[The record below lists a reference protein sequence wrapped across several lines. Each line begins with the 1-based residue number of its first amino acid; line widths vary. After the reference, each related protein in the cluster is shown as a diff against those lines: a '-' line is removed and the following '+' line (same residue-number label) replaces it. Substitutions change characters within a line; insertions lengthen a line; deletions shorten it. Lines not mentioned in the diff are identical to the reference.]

1 MSLTKVTYSMID
13 GQFVNAADFG
23 ATGDGTTNDTAALNA
38 AYAAADAS
46 KQNLY
51 IPPGNYIFTSQLLW
65 NKNVSVCGQR
75 EFTNLRKSGNFD
87 GILITASAAG
97 CTFDSFN
104 VLGQPGN
111 GGSGIVIRGTSY
123 INVQNIFSSSHAV
136 DGIYI
141 DNTLA
146 TGTIGTF
153 NAVFLNVNCSSNG
166 RDGIGIDGTG
176 PGTSGD
182 PTNICNVCNFQ
193 TVLCNSNGNYGFR
206 QYGNNQA
213 GYHYGFGIDAEGNDV
228 GGVLIEGIAN
238 FLSMYVEANTSTGLN
253 LSSTSER
260 NVIVLTHEDTVPFR
274 DSGTNNTIMGGGFAG
289 LRTANI
295 AAPSNP
301 SNVAGRDLVIGAASS
316 LAATSAFKGGDL
328 LLFGGDASGTTSTA
342 TGGRVRIQGGTPI
355 GGDLYGAVVMQP
367 SGGGVTVGA
376 ETTPPASVLM
386 RFESTTKA
394 VQYVGITTTQRN
406 LLTAV
411 AGMVIFN
418 SSTSKLQVYD
428 GANWVDL
435 H

>member
-1 MSLTKVTYSMID
+1 MSLTKVTYSIID

-38 AYAAADAS
+38 AYAAAATS

-51 IPPGNYIFTSQLLW
+51 IPAGNYIFTTQLLW
-65 NKNVSVCGQR
+65 DKNVSVCGQR

-87 GILITASAAG
+87 GILITDAAAG

-153 NAVFLNVNCSSNG
+153 FGTFTNLNCSSNG

-182 PTNICNVCNFQ
+182 PTNICNACNFQ
-193 TVLCNSNGNYGFR
+193 TVVCNSNGNTGFR
-206 QYGNNQA
+206 QYGNSQA
-213 GYHYGFGIDAEGNDV
+213 GYHYGLGLDAEGNT
-228 GGVLIEGIAN
+228 GTGVVIEGIAN
-238 FLSMYVEANTSTGLN
+238 FLSIYVEANTSAGLT
-253 LSSTSER
+253 LGSTSVR
-260 NVIVLTHEDTVPFR
+260 NVIVLQHEDIVAFR
-274 DSGTNNTIMGGGFAG
+274 DLGTNNTIMGGGFAG

-295 AAPSNP
+295 AAPANP
-301 SNVAGRDLVIGAASS
+301 SNVAGRDLAISGANSQ
-316 LAATSAFKGGDL
+316 AATSAFKGGDL
-328 LLFGGDASGTTSTA
+328 LLFGGDAAGTTGTA
-342 TGGRVRIQGGTPI
+342 IGGKVLIQGGIPY
-355 GGDLYGAVVMQP
+355 GGDPYGTVLMQP

-394 VQYVGITTTQRN
+394 VQYVGITAAQRD
-406 LLTAV
+406 LLTPV
-411 AGMVIFN
+411 SGMLIFN
-418 SSTSKLQVYD
+418 SDTSKLQVYS
-428 GANWVDL
+428 GASWVDL